1 MILLPAVGEQEL
13 RSSSNLIFHQVENDR
28 AMDREVILMEHERV
42 WYFLTNVWTI
52 TRSTG
57 RRDSLLNGR
66 KMWVD
71 FRILE
76 NPSSRR
82 TVFLWSRHLLFVVIL

>member
-1 MILLPAVGEQEL
+1 MGCHTVGAGLGAEGE
-13 RSSSNLIFHQVENDR
+13 EGER
-28 AMDREVILMEHERV
+28 ASAGAAGVDP
-42 WYFLTNVWTI
+42 
-52 TRSTG
+52 TRSTS

-82 TVFLWSRHLLFVVIL
+82 TVFFWRVMACTCGPWPHTTSKVSQQT